1 MCIKL
6 CQLYEYARVHIL
18 IAMSDP
24 NNHISHLCACLRVV
38 RMCECVCVNVCACV
52 SAVSR
57 SLQLESSTQVI
68 KSVTIDQ
75 YLPNIKGTGSRQRS
89 HTALGVCICMCV
101 SVCTCACA

>member
-6 CQLYEYARVHIL
+6 CQLYVCTRVHIL
-18 IAMSDP
+18 IVMSDR
-24 NNHISHLCACLRVV
+24 NTQISHLCVCLRVV
-38 RMCECVCVNVCACV
+38 RMCVCVRECVCVCVCAVC
-52 SAVSR
+52 R